1 MGEFPWACSV
11 FTRGS
16 RGQDGKY
23 IGGCVIV
30 PNNRDNSVDEPTYK
44 IVTAASKLAK
54 VGERE

>member
-11 FTRGS
+11 FTRG
-16 RGQDGKY
+16 QDEKY

-30 PNNRDNSVDEPTYK
+30 PNNRDNSVDKPTYK

-54 VGERE
+54 VGARE